1 MPQIALP
8 LDLAVCAP
16 KGLSV
21 ALDRQQAVE
30 LTGVL
35 KAIADPTRLQILSLI
50 NSQPEAKACV
60 CDLAA
65 SISVSQPTISHHLR
79 ILREAGIVASEK
91 RGTWVWYSLNPER
104 WEQVTRLLG

>member
-1 MPQIALP
+1 MLQIAQP

-16 KGLSV
+16 KGLRV
-21 ALDRQQAVE
+21 ALDRPQALE

-50 NSQPEAKACV
+50 NSQPEGRACV

-65 SISVSQPTISHHLR
+65 SIPVSQPTISHHVK
-79 ILREAGIVASEK
+79 ILREAGIVRSEK
-91 RGTWVWYSLNPER
+91 RGTWVWYSLNRER
-104 WEQVTRLLG
+104 LDQVTTLLS